1 MRRAA
6 ILPLVFFTAAL
17 AACGSMTNPLE
28 ITGNN
33 TGGVIPAGLLA
44 KGQDSQQLANG
55 HCAKY
60 GSAARIT
67 FNPIQAGGEVV
78 FVCESAA
85 PPPPPAQPL
94 PAGPKAKQAPAAKQ
108 TPVR

>member
-6 ILPLVFFTAAL
+6 ILPLLFFAAAL
-17 AACGSMTNPLE
+17 AACGSMSNPLE

-33 TGGVIPAGLLA
+33 TGGVIPAALA
-44 KGQDSQQLANG
+44 KGKDPQQLASG

-67 FNPIQAGGEVV
+67 FSQAQAGGEVV
-78 FVCESAA
+78 FVCESA
-85 PPPPPAQPL
+85 PPPQMP
-94 PAGPKAKQAPAAKQ
+94 APAEPKSKQPAK
-108 TPVR
+108 RS

>member
-6 ILPLVFFTAAL
+6 ILPVIFFTAL
-17 AACGSMTNPLE
+17 VGACGTMSSPNE

-33 TGGVIPAGLLA
+33 TGGVIPAGLV
-44 KGQDSQQLANG
+44 KGNNPQQLASA

-67 FNPIQAGGEVV
+67 FSQAEAGGEVV
-78 FVCESAA
+78 FVCESA
-85 PPPPPAQPL
+85 PPPPQMPAPME
-94 PAGPKAKQAPAAKQ
+94 PKAKQPAKK
-108 TPVR
+108 T